1 MISHLLKNGTCAALC
16 PPTLDRVDL
25 RIVDGVIVERGRDLQ
40 PMEGDQVEDLAG
52 KILMPGLVCAHT
64 HLYSS
69 LARGMPGPDTPPLS
83 FLGIL
88 EKIWWKLDRALD
100 ADTIYFS
107 ALAGALEAVRCGVTT
122 IVDHHSSPNA
132 IDGSLLLVKKA
143 LAEVGLRGILC
154 YEVSDRNGIKP
165 RDKGLAENE
174 EFIKTHLS
182 DQMYRGLVGAHA
194 SFTLSD
200 ESLRSIGDIAERYD
214 TGVHIHVAES
224 DTDPW
229 VTETKYGR
237 SILDRLGA
245 FGILRRKSLFA
256 HCIHL
261 SPSEFSRLRLSGTW
275 LIHNPRSNMNNRV
288 GHAPLGEFGAR
299 AALGTDGFLPDMFE
313 EVRMAYFRNR
323 EGENGQDCLQLL
335 DNGQL
340 LVSEAFGRP
349 FGALREDAPAD
360 LVVMDY
366 QAPTPM
372 TTGNFYSHVIFGF
385 RSASIE
391 SVMVNGR
398 WIFRNRRYVR
408 LNEQE
413 IASAT
418 SEAAQRLWSAM
429 YAVKL

>member
-1 MISHLLKNGTCAALC
+1 
-16 PPTLDRVDL
+16 
-25 RIVDGVIVERGRDLQ
+25 
-40 PMEGDQVEDLAG
+40 
-52 KILMPGLVCAHT
+52 
-64 HLYSS
+64 
-69 LARGMPGPDTPPLS
+69 
-83 FLGIL
+83 
-88 EKIWWKLDRALD
+88 
-100 ADTIYFS
+100 
-107 ALAGALEAVRCGVTT
+107 
-122 IVDHHSSPNA
+122 
-132 IDGSLLLVKKA
+132 
-143 LAEVGLRGILC
+143 
-154 YEVSDRNGIKP
+154 
-165 RDKGLAENE
+165 
-174 EFIKTHLS
+174 
-182 DQMYRGLVGAHA
+182 
-194 SFTLSD
+194 
-200 ESLRSIGDIAERYD
+200 
-214 TGVHIHVAES
+214 
-224 DTDPW
+224 
-229 VTETKYGR
+229 
-237 SILDRLGA
+237 
-245 FGILRRKSLFA
+245 
-256 HCIHL
+256 
-261 SPSEFSRLRLSGTW
+261 
-275 LIHNPRSNMNNRV
+275 MNNRV

-418 SEAAQRLWSAM
+418 SEAAQRLWSAT